1 MKKFL
6 QLPFLLV
13 AALLSSIPIS
23 AHDFEVDGIY
33 YDIRSYAPNDA
44 CVTFR
49 GELHENYNTYV
60 GNVVI
65 PPTVT
70 YNGITYPV
78 TEIDYYA
85 FDNCPSL
92 TSITI
97 PNSIIV
103 IDRDAFTACFG
114 LTEVNISDLSAWCRI
129 LFGDHNSN
137 PINYANKLKLNGI
150 EINDL
155 VIPNDVTEIK
165 EYAFHNFEGLTSVTI
180 PNSVTSIGSY
190 AFRNCENLKRV
201 INLSGLTLNL
211 GSTDDGY
218 VAYYADW
225 LLNASNAY
233 VDGDF
238 AWTNVNNENTLIAYL
253 GNDSELDLPSDFR
266 GENYA
271 IGDYIFANRSNLNKV
286 TIPKSVS
293 SIANNAFNGCD
304 GLTEINYDAE
314 DCNMNDSSIFKKCP
328 NLKIVNIGNTVKTI
342 PQRAFEGCIGL
353 TSITIP
359 NSVTSIGARAFE
371 GCSVMTSVTIGN
383 SVSSIGNSAFENCS
397 SLVSI
402 TIPNSVTS
410 IGENSF
416 YDCSGLT
423 SITIGKSVTK
433 IGKKAFY
440 GCSNLTEVNYN
451 AENCALM
458 GFQVPIFEGCSNLK
472 VVNIGNSTKVVP
484 DYAFYGC
491 SSLTSLTIDD
501 SVEDIGYQAFEACA
515 GLTTIT
521 IPNSINSIDDGAF
534 RNCTG
539 LTKLNY
545 NAENCTSMGSTVFY
559 GCSKLEFINIG
570 NSVKSIPDWAF
581 NKCSRLTSITI
592 PNSVTSIGYSAFYGC
607 TGLTSV
613 IIGNSVTSIGSS
625 AFEDCSSLVS
635 ITIPNSVTSIG
646 NYAFDGCTGLIS
658 VTIPDSVT
666 EIGRDA
672 FSDCVSLQ
680 RISIPTLVTSIKDGT
695 FYNCSSLSEVIIP
708 NSVTS
713 IGLSA
718 FRDCSS
724 LTNIV
729 LPNNISSI
737 DRTAFFGCMGLI
749 STTFA
754 TTPSSATF
762 KPTTQTNYIPYFY
775 YQDYYDGSESLKNLD
790 PNTNYSYSY
799 GLKINDTYCK
809 IQSSSFTTLELT
821 WANGRFDATSTS
833 SARLIVETNCDA
845 TAGTG
850 YEWRRIDAPDIIA
863 SSKVSCPVVD
873 GMLVGTL
880 RNLNPDV
887 YYKFRPYYTSASGN
901 TYYGD
906 WVGFYTA
913 DANVYFEPEVRTYRD
928 YSISQNSVK
937 VKGYALEGTDVIIS
951 QGFEYWETGNSITP
965 LSTEDRKIV
974 TSTGIAMSATISDLE
989 YDTTY
994 KYRAFVTTAKGT
1006 VYGEEVE
1013 FTTGCGPTGIENIE
1027 IKSNELSVVLRENP
1041 VTNTAWIKAIGN
1053 ACNVIQY
1060 TITSMSGSIVGAGNV
1075 ALDGEWNAIELNC
1088 HSGIYLMTVSD
1099 GLQAK
1104 TLRLIV
1110 R

>member
-78 TEIDYYA
+78 TEIGYYA

-353 TSITIP
+353 T
-359 NSVTSIGARAFE
+359 
-371 GCSVMTSVTIGN
+371 
-383 SVSSIGNSAFENCS
+383 
-397 SLVSI
+397 
-402 TIPNSVTS
+402 
-410 IGENSF
+410 
-416 YDCSGLT
+416 
-423 SITIGKSVTK
+423 
-433 IGKKAFY
+433 
-440 GCSNLTEVNYN
+440 
-451 AENCALM
+451 
-458 GFQVPIFEGCSNLK
+458 
-472 VVNIGNSTKVVP
+472 
-484 DYAFYGC
+484 
-491 SSLTSLTIDD
+491 
-501 SVEDIGYQAFEACA
+501 
-515 GLTTIT
+515 
-521 IPNSINSIDDGAF
+521 
-534 RNCTG
+534 
-539 LTKLNY
+539 
-545 NAENCTSMGSTVFY
+545 
-559 GCSKLEFINIG
+559 
-570 NSVKSIPDWAF
+570 
-581 NKCSRLTSITI
+581 
-592 PNSVTSIGYSAFYGC
+592 
-607 TGLTSV
+607 
-613 IIGNSVTSIGSS
+613 
-625 AFEDCSSLVS
+625 S

>member
-78 TEIDYYA
+78 TEIGYYA

-359 NSVTSIGARAFE
+359 NSVT
-371 GCSVMTSVTIGN
+371 TIMN
-383 SVSSIGNSAFENCS
+383 
-397 SLVSI
+397 
-402 TIPNSVTS
+402 
-410 IGENSF
+410 
-416 YDCSGLT
+416 
-423 SITIGKSVTK
+423 
-433 IGKKAFY
+433 
-440 GCSNLTEVNYN
+440 
-451 AENCALM
+451 
-458 GFQVPIFEGCSNLK
+458 
-472 VVNIGNSTKVVP
+472 
-484 DYAFYGC
+484 
-491 SSLTSLTIDD
+491 
-501 SVEDIGYQAFEACA
+501 
-515 GLTTIT
+515 
-521 IPNSINSIDDGAF
+521 
-534 RNCTG
+534 
-539 LTKLNY
+539 
-545 NAENCTSMGSTVFY
+545 
-559 GCSKLEFINIG
+559 
-570 NSVKSIPDWAF
+570 
-581 NKCSRLTSITI
+581 
-592 PNSVTSIGYSAFYGC
+592 
-607 TGLTSV
+607 
-613 IIGNSVTSIGSS
+613 
-625 AFEDCSSLVS
+625 
-635 ITIPNSVTSIG
+635 
-646 NYAFDGCTGLIS
+646 
-658 VTIPDSVT
+658 DSVT
-666 EIGRDA
+666 
-672 FSDCVSLQ
+672 
-680 RISIPTLVTSIKDGT
+680 
-695 FYNCSSLSEVIIP
+695 
-708 NSVTS
+708 
-713 IGLSA
+713 
-718 FRDCSS
+718 
-724 LTNIV
+724 
-729 LPNNISSI
+729 
-737 DRTAFFGCMGLI
+737 
-749 STTFA
+749 
-754 TTPSSATF
+754 
-762 KPTTQTNYIPYFY
+762 
-775 YQDYYDGSESLKNLD
+775 
-790 PNTNYSYSY
+790 
-799 GLKINDTYCK
+799 
-809 IQSSSFTTLELT
+809 
-821 WANGRFDATSTS
+821 
-833 SARLIVETNCDA
+833 
-845 TAGTG
+845 
-850 YEWRRIDAPDIIA
+850 
-863 SSKVSCPVVD
+863 
-873 GMLVGTL
+873 
-880 RNLNPDV
+880 
-887 YYKFRPYYTSASGN
+887 
-901 TYYGD
+901 
-906 WVGFYTA
+906 
-913 DANVYFEPEVRTYRD
+913 
-928 YSISQNSVK
+928 
-937 VKGYALEGTDVIIS
+937 
-951 QGFEYWETGNSITP
+951 
-965 LSTEDRKIV
+965 
-974 TSTGIAMSATISDLE
+974 
-989 YDTTY
+989 
-994 KYRAFVTTAKGT
+994 
-1006 VYGEEVE
+1006 
-1013 FTTGCGPTGIENIE
+1013 
-1027 IKSNELSVVLRENP
+1027 
-1041 VTNTAWIKAIGN
+1041 
-1053 ACNVIQY
+1053 
-1060 TITSMSGSIVGAGNV
+1060 
-1075 ALDGEWNAIELNC
+1075 
-1088 HSGIYLMTVSD
+1088 
-1099 GLQAK
+1099 
-1104 TLRLIV
+1104 
-1110 R
+1110 